1 MYNNKKIQIDRLFKT
16 EYIQNRGT
24 VPNKPKTIIIQNLA
38 KERVATNFTH
48 QKKKKN
54 QRKFEQELVKYQAFK
69 Y

>member
-48 QKKKKN
+48 KKKKKIKEN
-54 QRKFEQELVKYQAFK
+54 LSKSL
-69 Y
+69 

>member
-1 MYNNKKIQIDRLFKT
+1 MYSNKKIQIDRLFKT

-48 QKKKKN
+48 KKKK
-54 QRKFEQELVKYQAFK
+54 KSKK
-69 Y
+69 I

>member
-1 MYNNKKIQIDRLFKT
+1 MYSNKKIQIDRLFKT

-48 QKKKKN
+48 QKKKKIKEN
-54 QRKFEQELVKYQAFK
+54 LSKSL
-69 Y
+69 